1 MTPGIARSNV
11 PTTFRRHKP
20 EPFNPGAV
28 TVTVYVQTAPRRCGW
43 LRALLTPRYRLP
55 HRIGPRGAR
64 KLRGN
69 DVQ

>member
-1 MTPGIARSNV
+1 MTPGIAQLNM

-28 TVTVYVQTAPRRCGW
+28 TVYVQTAPHRCDW

-64 KLRGN
+64 KLWGGP
-69 DVQ
+69 